1 MSRVNE
7 VGDVD
12 SGDCPVSV
20 CCVHGLGFGSD
31 VTIVVRLDGNNV
43 IEGRAILKAAAHPLI
58 EQVDTMDG
66 AANRAAELA
75 AK

>member
-1 MSRVNE
+1 MIRFRMRNLWNAVWKTPRFVSRVNE

-31 VTIVVRLDGNNV
+31 VTIVVRLDGAV
-43 IEGRAILKAAAHPLI
+43 E
-58 EQVDTMDG
+58 
-66 AANRAAELA
+66 
-75 AK
+75 